1 MRLLL
6 VWREEKDKMTTHQK
20 QVFLTQKGLKE
31 LQKEYEE
38 LTKIKRPKAVKRL
51 ATARTMGDLTE
62 NTEYSAAR
70 QDWAFLEEQIVELE
84 AILNRAVVIDEKK
97 KKSVVSVGS
106 TVVLEAD
113 GEQDELTIVGSV
125 EADPMKGKISNESP
139 VGQALLGA
147 KVGEVVKVSTSTVK
161 SSYKILKIK

>member
-1 MRLLL
+1 MTNHKNKVLL
-6 VWREEKDKMTTHQK
+6 TA
-20 QVFLTQKGLKE
+20 KGLKE

-38 LTKIKRPKAVKRL
+38 LTKVKKPKAVKRL

-70 QDWAFLEEQIVELE
+70 QDWAFLDEQIVELE

-106 TVVLEAD
+106 TVVVEVD
-113 GEQDELTIVGSV
+113 GEQDELMIVGSV
-125 EADPMKGKISNESP
+125 EADPMKGKVSNESP

-147 KVGEVVKVSTSTVK
+147 KVGDVVKVSTSTIK
-161 SSYKILKIK
+161 SSYKIIKIKWPSGRNTKEV

>member
-1 MRLLL
+1 MTNHKNKVLL
-6 VWREEKDKMTTHQK
+6 TA
-20 QVFLTQKGLKE
+20 KGLKE

-38 LTKIKRPKAVKRL
+38 LTKVKKPKAVKRL

-70 QDWAFLEEQIVELE
+70 QDWAFLDEQIVELE

-106 TVVLEAD
+106 TVVVEVD
-113 GEQDELTIVGSV
+113 GEQDELMIVGSV
-125 EADPMKGKISNESP
+125 EADPMKGKVSNESP

-147 KVGEVVKVSTSTVK
+147 KVGDVVKVSTSTIK
-161 SSYKILKIK
+161 SSYKIIKIKWHSGRNTKEA